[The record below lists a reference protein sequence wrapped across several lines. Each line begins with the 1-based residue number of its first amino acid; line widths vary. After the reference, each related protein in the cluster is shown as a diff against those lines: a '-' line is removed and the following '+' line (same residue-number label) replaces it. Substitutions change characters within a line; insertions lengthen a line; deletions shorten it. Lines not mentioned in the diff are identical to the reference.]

1 MKMRF
6 VLLTMLL
13 IFAGSLAGAA
23 PVPATPQVHP
33 VAAKHVIYVVRHFQ
47 KADGADPSLTA
58 DGAANAQ
65 RLAAMLTDKGIV
77 AIFATPT
84 RRAME
89 TAAPLA
95 KLLGLRVT
103 PYDPSEFG
111 QLAALAAAA
120 GGPVL
125 IVGHSNTVPSI
136 VEHLGGARPSP
147 LGDRDYGILFEVEP
161 GGKVVTIPVS

>member
-1 MKMRF
+1 MKMLLA
-6 VLLTMLL
+6 VLTMLL
-13 IFAGSLAGAA
+13 AFVASPAA
-23 PVPATPQVHP
+23 AVPVPATPQVHP

-47 KADGADPSLTA
+47 KADGADPSLTTE
-58 DGAANAQ
+58 GAANAQ
-65 RLAAMLTDKGIV
+65 RLAAMLKDKGIA

-95 KLLGLRVT
+95 KLLGIHVT

-111 QLAALAAAA
+111 QLAAFAVAVGA
-120 GGPVL
+120 PVL

-136 VEHLGGARPSP
+136 VEYLGGARPAP
-147 LGDRDYGILFEVEP
+147 LGDQDYGALFEVEP
-161 GGKVVTIPVS
+161 GGTVLTIPVS

>member
-1 MKMRF
+1 MNILF
-6 VLLTMLL
+6 AVLTMLL
-13 IFAGSLAGAA
+13 IVAGSPAGAA
-23 PVPATPQVHP
+23 PVSATPQVHP

-47 KADGADPSLTA
+47 KADGADPSLT
-58 DGAANAQ
+58 GEGSANAQ
-65 RLAAMLTDKGIV
+65 RLAAMLKDKDIA

-95 KLLGLRVT
+95 KLLGIHVR
-103 PYDPSEFG
+103 PYDPSGFG

-136 VEHLGGARPSP
+136 VEYLGGARPAP
-147 LGDRDYGILFEVEP
+147 LGDQDYGTLFEVEP